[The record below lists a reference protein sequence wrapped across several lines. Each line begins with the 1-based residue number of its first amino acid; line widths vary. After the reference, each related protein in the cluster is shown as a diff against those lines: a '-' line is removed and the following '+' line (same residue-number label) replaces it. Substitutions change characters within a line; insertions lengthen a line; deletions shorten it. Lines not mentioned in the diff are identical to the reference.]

1 MTSELKSCPFCSF
14 RAGTMPQTDVIRGR
28 AYTNHVVRCM
38 NNACCAQVMADT
50 IGNAR
55 DIWNRRAPEPAGR
68 DDGGWIDVRTDTPP
82 EDVPVWCLT
91 KGDGIFIGGYVY
103 IDEGWVWTNCYTSI
117 YHTLKD
123 GAWKWEANDFEYDD
137 EYEVIAWQHLPS
149 PPNANLLRRLSL
161 REG

>member
-1 MTSELKSCPFCSF
+1 MRIALSEGAKALEREELRE
-14 RAGTMPQTDVIRGR
+14 RALVNNPDVRHPQYEAGFKAGMEFEFAHKLLGSPD
-28 AYTNHVVRCM
+28 
-38 NNACCAQVMADT
+38 
-50 IGNAR
+50 
-55 DIWNRRAPEPAGR
+55 RRAPEPAGR
-68 DDGGWIDVRTDTPP
+68 EDGGWIDVRTDTPP

-123 GAWKWEANDFEYDD
+123 GEWKWEANDFEYDD

-149 PPNANLLRRLSL
+149 PPNDNLLRRLSR